1 MADESPLD
9 GAGKRKRQR
18 KPNPEGR
25 IQFGLTVEFS
35 DSPEARQRKDNIQ
48 RRLDDARRSLGII
61 SRGSTK
67 TTRTGNAD
75 LLEAL
80 LNTFECQ
87 SFMSSSSFDLS
98 SASTEKKDSHT
109 DTPSPAQGEN
119 TSTPTRVTTPHSSHY
134 QTPTTSRPRPLFQS
148 PSSQQSPAPS
158 PVESQARPQH
168 PLPTL
173 QPQKVQISSPASED
187 DEIFLCSG
195 NALKKIFSFFTE
207 ELGDTAARCPYCRRS
222 FDMESLNFNRQ
233 GHVGSV
239 RFRCRCGD
247 SFTWLTSPII
257 GADVPKYYVNVK

>member
-1 MADESPLD
+1 MAEESPLD

-25 IQFGLTVEFS
+25 IQFGLTVEFPN
-35 DSPEARQRKDNIQ
+35 SPEARQRKDNI
-48 RRLDDARRSLGII
+48 RLDDGRRCLGII
-61 SRGSTK
+61 SRGSSK

-80 LNTFECQ
+80 LNAFECQ

-98 SASTEKKDSHT
+98 SASTGKKDSHT

-119 TSTPTRVTTPHSSHY
+119 TSTPAPVTTPHSSHY

-158 PVESQARPQH
+158 PVESQAGPEH

-207 ELGDTAARCPYCRRS
+207 ELGNTAARCPYCRRS

-239 RFRCRCGD
+239 RFRCRCRD